1 MGVGRK
7 VAGKHFFFEKKAP
20 RLGIQKTFA
29 KLGRWRWIGRGLDA
43 AVLVFR
49 SDQIAKTGAA
59 F

>member
-7 VAGKHFFFEKKAP
+7 VKGKRFFFEKKAP
-20 RLGIQKTFA
+20 RLGKQKTFA
-29 KLGRWRWIGRGLDA
+29 KLGRWRWRRPELDA